1 MLPLLLDLRG
11 KRIAVLGA
19 GKVGLRK
26 ARYLSQEAEV
36 RLVDREAPRSE
47 VSGAQFVQ
55 ADLHESFSAFVSTA
69 DMVVAATDDEE
80 LNSQIEREAK
90 VRGKWCNRADGM
102 STFLIP
108 SVVRRDG
115 FIIAVST
122 EGRSPAMSR
131 FIREWLE
138 QSIPKEFEDMVR
150 LQEKLRSWAKE
161 NIKGQERREDF
172 LWSVLKDDEVWNALR
187 TNSQAAF
194 ELAVSKWRE
203 RDG

>member
-1 MLPLLLDLRG
+1 M
-11 KRIAVLGA
+11 GA
-19 GKVGLRK
+19 GKVGIRK
-26 ARYLSQEAEV
+26 AIYLSQEAEV
-36 RLVDREAPRSE
+36 RLVDKEAPRSE

-55 ADLHESFSAFVSTA
+55 ADLHESFSEFVSTA

-90 VRGKWCNRADGM
+90 MRGKWCNRADGA

-150 LQEKLRSWAKE
+150 LQERLRSWAKE
-161 NIKGQERREDF
+161 NIRGQERREDF
-172 LWSVLKDDEVWNALR
+172 LWNVLKDDEVWNALR

-203 RDG
+203 GDG